1 MSKEPVL
8 ELYNS
13 IEQSVQLLSQELGS
27 SYLESLAET
36 LQNIHFDGK
45 AQQIDNLPSDGTVE
59 QLNQLYASIKKLP
72 IQASDMRK
80 AIQFNFLQAI
90 KTDAIQPNHYIT
102 PDTIS
107 SLMAYFI
114 TQLTKGQLS
123 VLDVCAGAGNLLTH
137 VISELGERCLQA
149 TAIEFDDIL
158 VSILAMSTALQKQN
172 VVIKHQDAV
181 LPLLIEPTDVVV
193 SDLPIGYYPNDEIAK
208 EYSVAVTN
216 EQTYAHH
223 LLIEN
228 ALNHLN
234 DNGWALFVTPSN
246 LFETPQAPSIL
257 KLLTQNNYHMQ
268 AFLSL
273 PKTLFK
279 QGSTQKAIL
288 IVQKHGNYA
297 KKADQVLLGEIPSFK
312 DAKAMQ
318 QFVTT
323 FNQWAKQFNIHK

>member
-8 ELYNS
+8 ELYDI
-13 IEQSVQLLSQELGS
+13 IEQSVQLLSQELDS
-27 SYLESLAET
+27 SYLEALAET

-45 AQQIDNLPSDGTVE
+45 AQQIDNLPSDETIDK
-59 QLNQLYASIKKLP
+59 LNMLYAKIKKIP
-72 IQASDMRK
+72 VQTQDIRK

-102 PDTIS
+102 PDTIA
-107 SLMAYFI
+107 SLIAYFI
-114 TQLTKGQLS
+114 SQLIDKIVS

-137 VISELGERCLQA
+137 IVSELSDRCLQV

-172 VVIKHQDAV
+172 VTIKHQDAV
-181 LPLLIEPTDVVV
+181 LPLLIESSDVVV
-193 SDLPIGYYPNDEIAK
+193 GDLPIGYYPNDEIAK
-208 EYSVAVTN
+208 EYKVSVMN

-228 ALNHLN
+228 ALNHLQ
-234 DNGWALFVTPSN
+234 DNGWAFFVTPSN
-246 LFETPQAPSIL
+246 LFETPQSPSIL
-257 KLLTQNNYHMQ
+257 KLLTQNNYNMQ
-268 AFLSL
+268 AFLTL

-288 IVQKHGNYA
+288 IVQKHGEFS

-312 DAKAMQ
+312 DPKAMQ
-318 QFVTT
+318 QFVAT
-323 FNQWAKQFNIHK
+323 FSQWAKQFKVSK

>member
-8 ELYNS
+8 ELYDN
-13 IEQSVQLLSQELGS
+13 IEKSVKLLSQELGS
-27 SYLESLAET
+27 SYLEALAET

-45 AQQIDNLPSDGTVE
+45 AQQIDNLPSDETIDK
-59 QLNQLYASIKKLP
+59 LNKLYANVKKLS

-90 KTDAIQPNHYIT
+90 KTDVIQPNHYIT

-107 SLMAYFI
+107 SLIAYFI
-114 TQLTKGQLS
+114 SQLTHGQVS
-123 VLDVCAGAGNLLTH
+123 VLDSCAGAGNLLTH
-137 VISELGERCLQA
+137 IVSELGDRCSQV

-158 VSILAMSTALQKQN
+158 VSILAMSTALQKQE
-172 VVIKHQDAV
+172 VTIKHQDAV
-181 LPLLIEPTDVVV
+181 LPLLIEPTDIIV
-193 SDLPIGYYPNDEIAK
+193 SDLPIGYYPDDEIAK

-216 EQTYAHH
+216 EKTYAHH

-234 DNGWALFVTPSN
+234 DSGWALFVTPSN
-246 LFETPQAPSIL
+246 LFETVQAPSVL
-257 KLLTQNNYHMQ
+257 KLLTQSDYYMQ

-273 PKTLFK
+273 PKTMFK

-288 IVQKHGNYA
+288 IVQKHGNHS

-318 QFVTT
+318 QFVKT
-323 FNQWAKQFNIHK
+323 FSQWAKQFQI